1 MNASLEQQQSL
12 LRLKLIQAGNRLQ
25 NTTQVDDSYDEVA
38 ESEEISD
45 TESYDTVCNEGRV
58 EHFAIFEELVFGI
71 NSRVLEIPMEHIK
84 PKNSLD
90 LKLQTVCNKLTLY
103 VLLEIWKL
111 SQKQVFTKITKCLT
125 LNKGPYRPCP
135 AQFETLVSHG
145 TLEHDYEEVANQATF
160 DRLKENL
167 RKLNYRGYVW
177 GVKEWTIYILRT
189 SKLKLMWRF
198 LIYLINI
205 FLESYAVEIVL
216 SSGSHIEAV

>member
-12 LRLKLIQAGNRLQ
+12 LRLKLIQAGNRIQ
-25 NTTQVDDSYDEVA
+25 NTTQADDSYDEVA

-45 TESYDTVCNEGRV
+45 TESYDTVCNEGRI
-58 EHFAIFEELVFGI
+58 EHFAFFEELVFGI

-84 PKNSLD
+84 PKTSLD
-90 LKLQTVCNKLTLY
+90 LKLQTVCNKLALY
-103 VLLEIWKL
+103 VLLEISKICFT
-111 SQKQVFTKITKCLT
+111 SFTKITKCIT

-145 TLEHDYEEVANQATF
+145 TLEHDYEDVANQATF
-160 DRLKENL
+160 DCLKENL
-167 RKLNYRGYVW
+167 RKMNYRGYVW

-205 FLESYAVEIVL
+205 FLESYAVEIL
-216 SSGSHIEAV
+216 LRSGSHIEAV